1 MINHNNHDDD
11 STGVSV
17 YKRDKQM
24 NEIQQKIEEN
34 RKKMFEKRLAL
45 KGYAKTHDSNHH
57 IKEIVKKYDDY
68 YHEFKTNVTL
78 QIRAL
83 EQIVKHLNDVLKE
96 QNLNEDLDSD
106 DLVSRNKSQLNKDKR
121 MIMREIENL
130 KKLLLITKTRGVL
143 SADFSQ

>member
-1 MINHNNHDDD
+1 MTNHTSGGSHTEPE

-45 KGYAKTHDSNHH
+45 KKYAKIHDSNHH
-57 IKEIVKKYDDY
+57 IKEIVKKYDEY
-68 YHEFKTNVTL
+68 YSEYKTNVKL

-83 EQIVKHLNDVLKE
+83 EEIMNHLNDVLKE
-96 QNLNEDLDSD
+96 QSLNEDLDSE
-106 DLVSRNKSQLNKDKR
+106 DLVSRNKSQLKKDKT
-121 MIMREIENL
+121 MILKEIENL
-130 KKLLLITKTRGVL
+130 RKLLV
-143 SADFSQ
+143 